1 MENVT
6 SLFDSEDKT
15 KHADADVDLIVTDT
29 AENKKPK
36 ELCPC
41 KCSSDGTSW
50 LIPCSVCNQSWHPS
64 CANLKGLDEL
74 NDGESER
81 CINVI
86 VSKGWK
92 CPLCFSSV
100 YARPKNH
107 IAAKAE
113 QTLLSKTMVAKITDN
128 LNSTI
133 QSTISETLEKLI
145 SEK

>member
-6 SLFDSEDKT
+6 SLSDSEDKT
-15 KHADADVDLIVTDT
+15 KHADADVEIIVTNT

-74 NDGESER
+74 DGRESER

-92 CPLCFSSV
+92 CPLSV
-100 YARPKNH
+100 
-107 IAAKAE
+107 
-113 QTLLSKTMVAKITDN
+113 VF
-128 LNSTI
+128 
-133 QSTISETLEKLI
+133 
-145 SEK
+145 